1 MSPAPA
7 SFHGRRHGV
16 LEINHGFLMLT
27 GCQPGLPTLFVI
39 ALNHP
44 GLRQRLAKNAK
55 SSRSAETLCAFYFF
69 RCSLFVLHAFK
80 SKAWQ
85 GKNPRT
91 DMQSM
96 CIITHT

>member
-55 SSRSAETLCAFYFF
+55 
-69 RCSLFVLHAFK
+69 
-80 SKAWQ
+80 
-85 GKNPRT
+85 
-91 DMQSM
+91 
-96 CIITHT
+96 